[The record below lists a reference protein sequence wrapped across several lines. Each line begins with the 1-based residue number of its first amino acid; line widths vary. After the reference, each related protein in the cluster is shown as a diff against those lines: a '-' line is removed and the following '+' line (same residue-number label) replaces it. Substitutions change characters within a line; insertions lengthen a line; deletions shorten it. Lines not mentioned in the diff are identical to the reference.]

1 MEEYE
6 HQVSEPIPLIGLMGG
21 LKSDAQEHL
30 TAMGAEGWELVSTTP
45 GSRGNADAADCV
57 YFWKRRSAFFAASV
71 LQLMEKTAHNLEQQT
86 ELLQKL
92 VDKR

>member
-1 MEEYE
+1 MEQYE

-30 TAMGAEGWELVSTTP
+30 TAMGAEGWELVSTEASNTAP
-45 GSRGNADAADCV
+45 GRTCV

-92 VDKR
+92 VDKRS

>member
-1 MEEYE
+1 MEQYE

-45 GSRGNADAADCV
+45 VRSHDRSDAFCV
-57 YFWKRRSAFFAASV
+57 YFWKRRSAP
-71 LQLMEKTAHNLEQQT
+71 
-86 ELLQKL
+86 LLPPPPSETLPVPPPPK
-92 VDKR
+92 